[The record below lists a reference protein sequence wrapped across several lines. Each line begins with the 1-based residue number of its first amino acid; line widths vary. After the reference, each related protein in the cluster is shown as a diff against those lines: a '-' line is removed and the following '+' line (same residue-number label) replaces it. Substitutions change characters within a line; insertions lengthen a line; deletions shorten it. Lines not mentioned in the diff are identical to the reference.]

1 MLKPISPFSSDP
13 RKLRNADE
21 KVSDVKVVV
30 ATQPCKVITFCTLLQ
45 NHKIAALLFH
55 ILVPN
60 HLLQNPN
67 ICTFFQCS
75 DLYFASSCLPLL
87 VRHFHIKQIF
97 SVPVMSRRVRSGVK
111 LRRATS
117 RGFSQVQW
125 SHPPSIELIIQPN
138 KNHTLSFS
146 GGPQTEHTYNHVEQ
160 NRLVCKSGFSN

>member
-1 MLKPISPFSSDP
+1 M
-13 RKLRNADE
+13 
-21 KVSDVKVVV
+21 SDVKAVV

-55 ILVPN
+55 ILVSN

-67 ICTFFQCS
+67 ICTFLQCS

-117 RGFSQVQW
+117 RGFSPSSVKSPPLNRAHYTTKQK
-125 SHPPSIELIIQPN
+125 SHAFLFWRA
-138 KNHTLSFS
+138 T
-146 GGPQTEHTYNHVEQ
+146 
-160 NRLVCKSGFSN
+160 NRTHI